1 MPKSVKRSVL
11 NIEKFAS
18 STRRQNNPAKVHI
31 ILLGMVH
38 NFVFRNQNKI
48 VCSLEGCVRWKT
60 ISKCNQIYLFY
71 FSNGLAYFC
80 RATNKQC
87 IVHCLYVFYV
97 PGIRPHIKMPFGD
110 DKIMTSQYRTL
121 FPRMLFYKPSAAMV
135 YYKKHFT
142 LINQYNDL

>member
-31 ILLGMVH
+31 ILSGMVH

-60 ISKCNQIYLFY
+60 ISKCNQIFLFY

-80 RATNKQC
+80 RATNKHF
-87 IVHCLYVFYV
+87 IVHYLSVFYV
-97 PGIRPHIKMPFGD
+97 PLHIKHIKMPFGD
-110 DKIMTSQYRTL
+110 YEIMTSQYRTL
-121 FPRMLFYKPSAAMV
+121 FPRILFYKPSATMV
-135 YYKKHFT
+135 YY
-142 LINQYNDL
+142 